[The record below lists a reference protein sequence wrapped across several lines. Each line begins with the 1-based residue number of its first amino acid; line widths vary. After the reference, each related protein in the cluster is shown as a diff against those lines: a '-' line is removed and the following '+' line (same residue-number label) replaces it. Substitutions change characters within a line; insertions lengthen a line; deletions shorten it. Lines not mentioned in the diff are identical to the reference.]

1 MAALLGAMLIMFGV
15 FVAKKRKDE
24 KAAKEAAEAAA
35 AAEDDDDST
44 LSIVS
49 DTASESV
56 HVPGRPEIKTIH
68 DAVREIRAQM
78 ASGASQSLRDEVR
91 RFVKGKPDST
101 AALIKEWLATDVTKT
116 VEDGPVDMDVEIQ
129 ASEG

>member
-1 MAALLGAMLIMFGV
+1 MIMIGV
-15 FVAKKRKDE
+15 FVAKKRKHE
-24 KAAKEAAEAAA
+24 KAAQEAAA
-35 AAEDDDDST
+35 TQAKANSDERLT
-44 LSIVS
+44 IVS
-49 DTASESV
+49 ESPSESV

-91 RFVKGKPDST
+91 RFAQGKPDST
-101 AALIKEWLATDVTKT
+101 AALIKEWLAAEVTKT
-116 VEDGPVDMDVEIQ
+116 VEDAPVDIEIQ